1 MAKNDFRRVKKLGR
15 YLKKEKKRLILILF
29 ILIPVALAGAIQ
41 PLLVGQAISILRG
54 EDTISLF
61 NNLPNELS
69 IRLIIS
75 ILFVTV
81 LLRLGLQGF
90 QSYNIQA
97 VGQRLTARIR
107 NDLFSHSMSLSL
119 RFHDKMPVGK
129 LLTRL
134 TSDVDALSEV
144 FGSGAV
150 GVLADFVSLIVIS
163 ITMILIEWRLG
174 LLLLIIQVP
183 VTLFILW
190 LQKRYRKQ
198 NYKVRE
204 ELSQLNSNFQE
215 NLQGLEVVQ
224 MFRRQSLNGQNFYK
238 TGINYKNAVNGT
250 IFYDSSISAF
260 IEWVSLAAVALV
272 ISLGGYMVT
281 AGAMGLGT
289 LTTFILYSQ
298 RLFEPLR
305 QLAERFTQIQ
315 GGLTAVE
322 RISELLEKK
331 IEIYDQVDQKVEN
344 KKLINSNKTVFGE
357 VLFENVSFFYRED
370 EPIINDLSFKI
381 KAGEHVAL
389 VGPTGSGKTTLI
401 RLLCRLY
408 EPQKGNIYI
417 DGQNIRNISIQS
429 LRKQLGVVLQDT
441 FLFSGNVSDNLRLD
455 SSIDN
460 QRLKDI
466 CSELGLDNL
475 LRKLPNGLD
484 TYIRERGGNLSSG
497 ERQLL
502 SIARVAIRD
511 PKVLIMD
518 EATAFMDPS
527 TEATLQRDLDRL
539 LEKRTALVIAHR
551 LATIESSDRI
561 LVMRK
566 GRLIEQGTHEEL
578 RALGG
583 LYSQLSELQEKGL
596 ATI

>member
-1 MAKNDFRRVKKLGR
+1 MAKNDFRRVKKLGK
-15 YLKKEKKRLILILF
+15 YLKKERKRLILILL

-41 PLLVGQAISILRG
+41 PLLVGQAISVLRG
-54 EDTISLF
+54 EDTIPFF
-61 NNLPNELS
+61 NNLSNESS
-69 IRLIIS
+69 ISLIIV
-75 ILFVTV
+75 ILFITV

-174 LLLLIIQVP
+174 LLLLIIQIP
-183 VTLFILW
+183 VTIFILW

-204 ELSQLNSNFQE
+204 ELSQLNANFQE

-224 MFRRQSLNGQNFYK
+224 MFRRQSLNGQKFSK
-238 TGINYKNAVNGT
+238 TGSNYKNAVNGT

-260 IEWVSLAAVALV
+260 IEWVSLAAVAMV

-344 KKLINSNKTVFGE
+344 KNLINSNKTVFGE

>member
-1 MAKNDFRRVKKLGR
+1 MANNDFRRVKKLGK
-15 YLKKEKKRLILILF
+15 YLKKEKKRLFLILF

-54 EDTISLF
+54 ENTISLF
-61 NNLPNELS
+61 DNLSHESS
-69 IRLIIS
+69 IRSIIG
-75 ILFVTV
+75 ILFITV
-81 LLRLGLQGF
+81 ILRLGLQGF

-174 LLLLIIQVP
+174 LLLLIIQIP

-331 IEIYDQVDQKVEN
+331 IEIYDQISQKV
-344 KKLINSNKTVFGE
+344 KNKTILNSTETGFGE

-381 KAGEHVAL
+381 KPGEHVAL

-408 EPQKGNIYI
+408 EPQKGNIFI
-417 DGQNIRNISIQS
+417 DGLNIKNIPIQS

-441 FLFSGNVSDNLRLD
+441 FLFSGNVADNLRLD
-455 SSIDN
+455 SSVDN
-460 QRLKDI
+460 KRLKDI

-475 LRKLPNGLD
+475 LNKLPNGLD

-497 ERQLL
+497 EKQLL

-566 GRLIEQGTHEEL
+566 GKLIEQGSHKEL
-578 RALGG
+578 RNLGG
-583 LYSQLSELQEKGL
+583 LYSQLAELQEKGL
-596 ATI
+596 TTI